1 MAASRKYPVELRE
14 RAVRLYRESDPK
26 PVIAQL
32 ARQLNVH
39 PEALRNWIRQ
49 NEHEPSTL
57 EDRPTTDSNVPELLQ
72 DTRNPGLPKVAIF
85 GVTSMDQLP
94 SAEQLR
100 SHPAHPFE
108 ADTFAF
114 SLFEND
120 LDLTRILKELDPQCI
135 VTIGDMSSFKNLM
148 AAPNYIRSKWIHK
161 DRASDLRGI
170 DMLHCFLGGALPG
183 YFGERGVR
191 KVSVYT
197 PVYNTGQERLL
208 RTWRSLQRQSYRDWE
223 WVIVDDHS
231 SDPGT
236 LEALQEIGADY
247 RVSIHRLEKP
257 SGNIGVLKGY
267 LCSAA
272 SGDIFLE
279 LDHDDVLTPQAVSWI
294 VDAFA
299 KHPECG
305 VAYTDWSEQFE
316 GKLEFGNYGEYYAFG
331 YGKAHWEW
339 YPEDYATFENVD
351 TRYLVQDSVHINAK
365 TIRHIVGVPN
375 HARAWTRTAYHDAGG
390 YSRLHVAD
398 DYELLVRLFLTTRF
412 VHIPRLGYVQFYNTE
427 SIGNTQKSRN
437 KEIQRIVRFVANH
450 YEQRIHAR
458 LLELGVDDFIWTPDG
473 RDWDRPNPEPE
484 SHCSIILQS

>member
-1 MAASRKYPVELRE
+1 M
-14 RAVRLYRESDPK
+14 
-26 PVIAQL
+26 
-32 ARQLNVH
+32 
-39 PEALRNWIRQ
+39 
-49 NEHEPSTL
+49 
-57 EDRPTTDSNVPELLQ
+57 
-72 DTRNPGLPKVAIF
+72 RNPGLPKVAIF

-100 SHPAHPFE
+100 SHPAPSFE
-108 ADTFAF
+108 ADTFDF

-135 VTIGDMSSFKNLM
+135 VTIGDMHSFKNLM
-148 AAPNYIRSKWIHK
+148 AAPHYIRRKWIHK
-161 DRASDLRGI
+161 DDASELRGI
-170 DMLHCFLGGALPG
+170 HMLHCFLGGALPG
-183 YFGERGVR
+183 YEGQQALRT
-191 KVSVYT
+191 VSVYT
-197 PVYNTGQERLL
+197 PVYNTGRERLL
-208 RTWRSLQRQSYRDWE
+208 RTWQSLQRQSYRDWE

-231 SDPGT
+231 PDPGT
-236 LEALQEIGADY
+236 RDALEEIGADY
-247 RVSIHRLEKP
+247 RVSVHRLEKP
-257 SGNIGVLKGY
+257 NGNIGELKGY

-279 LDHDDVLTPQAVSWI
+279 LDHDDVLTPHSVGWI

-305 VAYTDWSEQFE
+305 VAYTNWSEQYE
-316 GKLEFGNYGEYYAFG
+316 GKIEFHDYGEHYGFG

-339 YPEDYATFENVD
+339 HPENYATFEKVD
-351 TRYLVQDSVHINAK
+351 TQYLVQDAIHINAK

-375 HARAWTRTAYHDAGG
+375 HIRAWTRKAYNEAGG

-450 YEQRIHAR
+450 YEERIHAR
-458 LLELGVDDFIWTPDG
+458 FLELGVDDYIWTPDG
-473 RDWDRPNPEPE
+473 LDWDRPHQEHE
-484 SHCSIILQS
+484 SHCSIVLQG

>member
-1 MAASRKYPVELRE
+1 M
-14 RAVRLYRESDPK
+14 
-26 PVIAQL
+26 
-32 ARQLNVH
+32 
-39 PEALRNWIRQ
+39 
-49 NEHEPSTL
+49 
-57 EDRPTTDSNVPELLQ
+57 
-72 DTRNPGLPKVAIF
+72 RNPGLPKVAIF

-100 SHPAHPFE
+100 SHPAPRFE
-108 ADTFAF
+108 ADTFDF

-135 VTIGDMSSFKNLM
+135 VTIGDMHSFKNLM
-148 AAPNYIRSKWIHK
+148 SAPYYIRSKWIHK
-161 DRASDLRGI
+161 DNADDLRGI
-170 DMLHCFLGGALPG
+170 EMLHCFLGGVLPG
-183 YFGERGVR
+183 YFGEQAIR

-197 PVYNTGQERLL
+197 PVYNTGSERLL
-208 RTWRSLQRQSYRDWE
+208 RTWRSLQRQSYGDWE

-236 LEALQEIGADY
+236 LEALEEIQADY
-247 RVSIHRLEKP
+247 RVSVHRLENP
-257 SGNIGVLKGY
+257 SGNIGELKSY

-279 LDHDDVLTPQAVSWI
+279 LDHDDVLTPNAIGWI

-305 VAYTDWSEQFE
+305 VAYTNWSEQYE
-316 GKLEFGNYGEYYAFG
+316 DKLEFHDYGEDYAFG
-331 YGKAHWEW
+331 YGNAHWEW
-339 YPEDYATFENVD
+339 HPEDYATFEMVE
-351 TRYLVQDSVHINAK
+351 TKYLVQDSLRINAK

-375 HARAWTRTAYHDAGG
+375 HIRAWTRKAYNDAGG

-412 VHIPRLGYVQFYNTE
+412 VHIPRLGYVQFYNSE
-427 SIGNTQKSRN
+427 SIGNTQHVRN

-450 YEQRIHAR
+450 YEPRIHAR

-473 RDWDRPNPEPE
+473 LDWDQPRPVPE